1 MRDKEEEMPVGLA
14 VASQQ
19 IKQLEQRNCQEM
31 VRRREEEVTALE
43 QRIDW
48 WQTEHGRNV
57 VTIHFNPD
65 LGQHHPDP

>member
-1 MRDKEEEMPVGLA
+1 
-14 VASQQ
+14 
-19 IKQLEQRNCQEM
+19 M

-57 VTIHFNPD
+57 VTIHIMIVFWLKKSSDRDIFDILNYID
-65 LGQHHPDP
+65 YYFYFISRN

>member
-14 VASQQ
+14 AASQQ
-19 IKQLEQRNCQEM
+19 IKQ
-31 VRRREEEVTALE
+31 LE

-65 LGQHHPDP
+65 LVQHHPDP